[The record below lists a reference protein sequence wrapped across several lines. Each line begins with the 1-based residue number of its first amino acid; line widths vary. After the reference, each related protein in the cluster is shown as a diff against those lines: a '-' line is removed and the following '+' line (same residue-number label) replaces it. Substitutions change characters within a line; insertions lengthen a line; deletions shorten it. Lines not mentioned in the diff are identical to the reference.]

1 MGFLTDLTQLPNKLK
16 AAADRAA
23 DSANGAKAL
32 ATGMSITFRHYVEQ
46 QIKIKPPNTVQYP
59 EERREQFPRT
69 RWRHWLTRF
78 DNGLEK
84 CIGCSL
90 CAGACPARCIYVE
103 AAENT
108 DDARFS
114 PGERYA
120 ARYEINMLRCIFC
133 GYCQDA
139 CPTGA
144 IVLRK
149 DFELASYTRE
159 ENLFTKEM
167 LLEPA
172 PISAVIPVTDI
183 GVVEREAEAV
193 K

>member
-1 MGFLTDLTQLPNKLK
+1 MGFLTRLNALK
-16 AAADRAA
+16 NQAGATVG
-23 DSANGAKAL
+23 GAKAI
-32 ATGMSITFRHYVEQ
+32 AIGMGITLRHYVEQ
-46 QIKIKPPNTVQYP
+46 QLKLKPSGTVQYP
-59 EERREQFPRT
+59 EERREQYPRT
-69 RWRHWLTRF
+69 RWRHYLTRY
-78 DNGLEK
+78 DDGLEK

-103 AAENT
+103 AADNT
-108 DDARFS
+108 DEARYS

-120 ARYEINMLRCIFC
+120 ARYEINMLRCVFC

-149 DFELASYTRE
+149 DFELADYDR
-159 ENLFTKEM
+159 LDFLYTKEM

-172 PISAVIPVTDI
+172 PLAPTVPASSIRP
-183 GVVEREAEAV
+183 VERELEAA
-193 K
+193 KG

>member
-1 MGFLTDLTQLPNKLK
+1 MNIAEATLPIVQGLGLTLK
-16 AAADRAA
+16 HY
-23 DSANGAKAL
+23 AKMIYPGTRKEAQ
-32 ATGMSITFRHYVEQ
+32 V
-46 QIKIKPPNTVQYP
+46 TVQYP

-69 RWRHWLTRF
+69 RWRHVLTRY

-108 DDARFS
+108 DENRVS
-114 PGERYA
+114 PGERCA
-120 ARYEINMLRCIFC
+120 TKYEINMLRCIFC
-133 GYCQDA
+133 VYCQDA

-149 DFELASYTRE
+149 DFELAEYTRE
-159 ENLFTKEM
+159 AALYTKEM
-167 LLEPA
+167 LLEPL
-172 PISAVIPVTDI
+172 PPTVTVPLSAIKRTTND
-183 GVVEREAEAV
+183 
-193 K
+193 

>member
-1 MGFLTDLTQLPNKLK
+1 MGLGTFLKNTVDGTMALK
-16 AAADRAA
+16 
-23 DSANGAKAL
+23 
-32 ATGMSITFRHYVEQ
+32 TGFSITLRHYMEQ
-46 QIKIKPPNTVQYP
+46 QLKTKPSDTIQYP
-59 EERREQFPRT
+59 EERREQYPRT
-69 RWRHWLTRF
+69 RWRHVLTRY

-90 CAGACPARCIYVE
+90 CAGACPARCIYVQ

-108 DDARFS
+108 DEQRFS

-120 ARYEINMLRCIFC
+120 AKYEINMIRCIFC

-149 DFELASYTRE
+149 DFELADYTRADF
-159 ENLFTKEM
+159 LYTKEM

-172 PISAVIPVTDI
+172 PYAATIPLSAVKPM
-183 GVVEREAEAV
+183 ERIEATGSGSHHE
-193 K
+193 

>member
-1 MGFLTDLTQLPNKLK
+1 MENPISSQVVPIVKGMGLTLK
-16 AAADRAA
+16 
-23 DSANGAKAL
+23 
-32 ATGMSITFRHYVEQ
+32 HYVKM
-46 QIKIKPPNTVQYP
+46 IASASKAGVTVQYP
-59 EERREQFPRT
+59 EQRRELFPRT
-69 RWRHWLTRF
+69 RWRHVLTRY

-90 CAGACPARCIYVE
+90 CAGACPARCIYVQ

-108 DDARFS
+108 DERRVS

-120 ARYEINMLRCIFC
+120 VKYEINMLRCIFC

-149 DFELASYTRE
+149 DFELAEYTRQDA
-159 ENLFTKEM
+159 LYTKEM
-167 LLEPA
+167 LLEPLPPFGNA
-172 PISAVIPVTDI
+172 KLSEMKKA
-183 GVVEREAEAV
+183 
-193 K
+193 

>member
-1 MGFLTDLTQLPNKLK
+1 MGFLTGITKRVNETKQAMMEPKLGAQALLT
-16 AAADRAA
+16 
-23 DSANGAKAL
+23 GF
-32 ATGMSITFRHYVEQ
+32 GITFKHYLQ
-46 QIKIKPPNTVQYP
+46 QQTKLRPTETVQYP

-69 RWRHWLTRF
+69 RWRHVLTRYE
-78 DNGLEK
+78 NGLEK

-90 CAGACPARCIYVE
+90 CAGACPARCIYVQ
-103 AAENT
+103 ADENT
-108 DDARFS
+108 DERRYS

-120 ARYEINMLRCIFC
+120 VKYEINMIRCIFC

-149 DFELASYTRE
+149 DFELADYHRDDF
-159 ENLFTKEM
+159 LYTKEM

-172 PISAVIPVTDI
+172 SIVGLIPLSAV
-183 GVVEREAEAV
+183 GVVEHPEA
-193 K
+193 

>member
-1 MGFLTDLTQLPNKLK
+1 MGFLTNTVSG
-16 AAADRAA
+16 ARAIA
-23 DSANGAKAL
+23 KGA
-32 ATGMSITFRHYVEQ
+32 SITFTHYMRQ
-46 QIKIKPPNTVQYP
+46 QLKLRPTATVQYP
-59 EERREQFPRT
+59 EQIREQFPRT
-69 RWRHWLTRF
+69 RWRHVLTRF

-108 DDARFS
+108 DENRYS

-120 ARYEINMLRCIFC
+120 AKYEINMIRCIFC
-133 GYCQDA
+133 GFCQDA

-149 DFELASYTRE
+149 DFELADYSRDDFLY
-159 ENLFTKEM
+159 TKEM
-167 LLEPA
+167 LPEPA
-172 PISAVIPVTDI
+172 PITATIPLSAVRTVD
-183 GVVEREAEAV
+183 RSLASAR
-193 K
+193 

>member
-1 MGFLTDLTQLPNKLK
+1 MGFLNETIK
-16 AAADRAA
+16 
-23 DSANGAKAL
+23 GAKAL
-32 ATGMSITFRHYVEQ
+32 MTGMGITLRHYNEQLLQKEPVE
-46 QIKIKPPNTVQYP
+46 TVQYP

-69 RWRHWLTRF
+69 RWRHVLTRY
-78 DNGLEK
+78 DDGLEK

-108 DDARFS
+108 DENRFS

-120 ARYEINMLRCIFC
+120 ARYEINMIRCIFC

-149 DFELASYTRE
+149 DFELADYTRDDF
-159 ENLFTKEM
+159 LYTKEM

-172 PISAVIPVTDI
+172 PLSATIPTSAI
-183 GVVEREAEAV
+183 GVIEREPASTR
-193 K
+193 

>member
-1 MGFLTDLTQLPNKLK
+1 MGVPNPMRPITEVALPIVKGL
-16 AAADRAA
+16 AVTLSHYIGMLRTRSRA
-23 DSANGAKAL
+23 KF
-32 ATGMSITFRHYVEQ
+32 TVE
-46 QIKIKPPNTVQYP
+46 YP
-59 EERREQFPRT
+59 EERREQYART
-69 RWRHWLTRF
+69 RWRHYLTRY

-108 DDARFS
+108 DTARYS

-120 ARYEINMLRCIFC
+120 IRYEINVLRCVFC
-133 GYCQDA
+133 GYCHEA

-149 DFELASYTRE
+149 EFELADYSRE
-159 ENLFTKEM
+159 DFLYTKEM
-167 LLEPA
+167 LLEPIVLRA
-172 PISAVIPVTDI
+172 RPRRSPESPKAGPSQP
-183 GVVEREAEAV
+183 EAA
-193 K
+193 

>member
-1 MGFLTDLTQLPNKLK
+1 MADPLTSTFVPIMKGLALTLK
-16 AAADRAA
+16 
-23 DSANGAKAL
+23 
-32 ATGMSITFRHYVEQ
+32 HYVRMLNPLTRPETQ
-46 QIKIKPPNTVQYP
+46 VTVEYP
-59 EERREQFPRT
+59 EVRREQYPRM
-69 RWRHWLTRF
+69 RWRHVLTRY

-90 CAGACPARCIYVE
+90 CAGACPARCIYVQ

-108 DDARFS
+108 DEARFS

-120 ARYEINMLRCIFC
+120 VKYEINMLRCIFC

-149 DFELASYTRE
+149 DFELADYSRE
-159 ENLFTKEM
+159 DFLYTKEM
-167 LLEPA
+167 LLEPMPPTA
-172 PISAVIPVTDI
+172 TIRPDEIMPAKQKEPVAVS
-183 GVVEREAEAV
+183 
-193 K
+193 

>member
-1 MGFLTDLTQLPNKLK
+1 MADIVTNAVNSTLPVVKGLGLTLK
-16 AAADRAA
+16 
-23 DSANGAKAL
+23 
-32 ATGMSITFRHYVEQ
+32 HYVRMFTARQ
-46 QIKIKPPNTVQYP
+46 STQVTVEYP
-59 EERREQFPRT
+59 EQRRPQFPRT
-69 RWRHWLTRF
+69 RWRHVLTRY

-108 DDARFS
+108 DEARFS

-120 ARYEINMLRCIFC
+120 RRYEINMLRCIFC
-133 GYCQDA
+133 GYCQEA

-149 DFELASYTRE
+149 DFELASYSRE
-159 ENLFTKEM
+159 AALYTKEM
-167 LLEPA
+167 LLEPL
-172 PISAVIPVTDI
+172 IPVPD
-183 GVVEREAEAV
+183 EEAEPELAAAHG
-193 K
+193 